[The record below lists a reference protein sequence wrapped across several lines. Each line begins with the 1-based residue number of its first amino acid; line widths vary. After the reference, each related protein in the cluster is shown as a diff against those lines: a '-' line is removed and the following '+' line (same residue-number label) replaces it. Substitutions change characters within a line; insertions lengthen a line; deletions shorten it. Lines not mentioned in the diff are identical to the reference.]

1 MAYNWRDGVPQKASF
16 RPSRDAESCRGEEAQ
31 LRSVSE
37 VLQGIKRCRKPS
49 CREWGW
55 EGHSAR
61 HQNEDSLIFH
71 HTTTIMQ
78 ESASEFLQE
87 QTFPTV
93 QPIPKFHKKKQKN
106 PIGTCLILAA
116 LLPVTAHSERPK
128 ALQPCPLAPTL
139 PPSPKSPPGDSLEQR
154 WTKGE
159 QLAFSR
165 MTLLF

>member
-1 MAYNWRDGVPQKASF
+1 MRRQRSAAALALRGFIGNKKEKGAAGLVAGSGGGRGTVPRMYQHA
-16 RPSRDAESCRGEEAQ
+16 
-31 LRSVSE
+31 
-37 VLQGIKRCRKPS
+37 
-49 CREWGW
+49 
-55 EGHSAR
+55 
-61 HQNEDSLIFH
+61 DSLIFH

-93 QPIPKFHKKKQKN
+93 QPIPKFHQKKQNN

-116 LLPVTAHSERPK
+116 TLPVTAHSEK
-128 ALQPCPLAPTL
+128 AKSPSTLPPCPLAPTL
-139 PPSPKSPPGDSLEQR
+139 PPPLNPPPGDSLEQR